1 MKNIICKIVIL
12 LSVISMIFACASCG
26 SGTPEGTGASSDAN
40 EIHDYVSELK
50 LDMSS
55 DTLKQEVT
63 VKTYVDGDT
72 THFNAPD
79 SFIAGGVLKAR
90 YLAINTPESTG
101 KVEEYGK
108 TAALF
113 TKEKLSSATSIIVES
128 DDANLNRDSTGGRY
142 LFWVWYRTSD
152 DEDYRN
158 LNLEIL
164 QNGLAIASS
173 TANNRY
179 GEICVKALNQAKAQ
193 KLAIYSGQKD
203 PNFYYGEA
211 VELTLRELR
220 LNVADYTGVKVA
232 FEGVVTRGS
241 DGSVYIEEYDP
252 ESGMYFGMVVYCGF
266 SLSGGGL
273 SILSIGNRVRIVGTV
288 EYWESGQSYQ
298 VSGITY
304 RAMKP
309 DDPNNIQKIGEGYSA
324 AYVPTSADTLM
335 NGKVTLETD
344 GGEQTFEYA
353 ALAMNTTLFMENL
366 KVNYI
371 DTTDDESSDSY
382 GTMTIYCKSAD
393 GVSVQVRT
401 SPLYDE
407 NNTLITAEKYS
418 GKNISVKGL
427 VDTFSGVYQIKLF
440 SSNDITIND

>member
-1 MKNIICKIVIL
+1 
-12 LSVISMIFACASCG
+12 
-26 SGTPEGTGASSDAN
+26 
-40 EIHDYVSELK
+40 
-50 LDMSS
+50 MSS

-193 KLAIYSGQKD
+193 KLAIYSGEKD

-241 DGSVYIEEYDP
+241 DGSVYI
-252 ESGMYFGMVVYCGF
+252 
-266 SLSGGGL
+266 GGL
-273 SILSIGNRVRIVGTV
+273 ANVLLVVLDY
-288 EYWESGQSYQ
+288 YWCLCSW
-298 VSGITY
+298 
-304 RAMKP
+304 
-309 DDPNNIQKIGEGYSA
+309 
-324 AYVPTSADTLM
+324 
-335 NGKVTLETD
+335 
-344 GGEQTFEYA
+344 
-353 ALAMNTTLFMENL
+353 
-366 KVNYI
+366 
-371 DTTDDESSDSY
+371 
-382 GTMTIYCKSAD
+382 
-393 GVSVQVRT
+393 
-401 SPLYDE
+401 
-407 NNTLITAEKYS
+407 
-418 GKNISVKGL
+418 
-427 VDTFSGVYQIKLF
+427 
-440 SSNDITIND
+440 

>member
-1 MKNIICKIVIL
+1 MKNIICKIAIL

-26 SGTPEGTGASSDAN
+26 SGTPEGTEASSGAN

-79 SFIAGGVLKAR
+79 SFIAVGVLKAR

-193 KLAIYSGQKD
+193 KLAIYSGEKD

-344 GGEQTFEYA
+344 SGEQTFEYA

-371 DTTDDESSDSY
+371 ETTDDESSDSY
-382 GTMTIYCKSAD
+382 GAMTIYCKSAD